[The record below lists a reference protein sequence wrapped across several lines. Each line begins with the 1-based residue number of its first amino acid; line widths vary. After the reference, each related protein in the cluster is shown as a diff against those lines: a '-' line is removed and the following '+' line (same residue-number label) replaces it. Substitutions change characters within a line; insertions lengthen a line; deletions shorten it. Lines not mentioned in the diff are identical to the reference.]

1 MPECVWVSFGLE
13 SNCGDVVV
21 MSHSQC
27 FVFPSG
33 RRLAELELHI
43 ALAHLV
49 REYKMDFLDDKP
61 MGYIQNFLVK
71 PERQLDLTFKKL

>member
-21 MSHSQC
+21 MSHSQY

-43 ALAHLV
+43 ALAHLI
-49 REYKMDFLDDKP
+49 REYKVDCLDKEP
-61 MGYIQNFLVK
+61 MGYMMKALLK
-71 PERQLDLTFKKL
+71 PDKQLNLTFNKL